1 MKNIVIYVILLFD
14 NPKKRGFNMNEIKFT
29 ESSLEVALIER
40 LTKLGYDYAIDTDQW
55 YLSRS
60 LDSFINEELLIDR
73 LAVINKGIKVSV
85 LEQAITRL
93 KNLDNPS
100 LFERNHIVHNWLVDG
115 IQVEDYES
123 DVNPLV
129 RFIDFANPKNNVF
142 QVANQLKFKENR
154 NLRIPDVIIFVN
166 GIPLVIFELKSIEY
180 SENTFIE
187 RAYEQLGRNGEADG
201 YRYDIPTLFNYN
213 AFLVISDGANNKV
226 GTMTSDI
233 TRYNE
238 WKSVDGEIGYKK
250 DYAYKL
256 DVLLEGL
263 FEPARLLDVIKNN
276 LFFMNKDKE
285 RPIKILAQYHQYFG
299 VKKAYNSIKNH
310 LKPSGDGKAGI
321 VWHTQ
326 GSGKSFSMVMLAH
339 KLITDIEMNNPTI
352 VVLTDRNDLDDQLF
366 TTFSNAAEFLRT
378 RPIQVSSRL
387 DLLDKVGA
395 VKEGGVLFST
405 IQKFDKDNIVPNKRT
420 NIIVISDEAHRSHYG
435 VDEKIVLKKND
446 DGTITS
452 WSKYGTEKYIRD
464 ALPGATFIGFTG
476 TPVETDDKS
485 TSAIFGETI
494 DRYDMTQSVEDGST
508 VKIFYESRLAKVWL
522 DEDKLKEID
531 KYYDDL
537 ADQGVTDDII
547 EESKTKLTSMEVI
560 VGDKDRLRLLATDI
574 LEHYTDRKNFLNGKA
589 MIVCMSRKIA
599 AKLYYQIIELAP
611 ELKESIAL
619 VVTESNK
626 DTEEER
632 KLFKDKAFRENAA
645 KEFKRKD
652 GKVKIAIVVDMW
664 LTGFDVTD
672 LDVMYI
678 DKPMKGHN
686 LMQAIAR
693 VNRVHVGK
701 ESGLIVDYIGIKR
714 SLEQALNTYTARDKE
729 LNLRDIQET
738 AKSILD
744 EKLSI
749 LDEMFYHVDK
759 KGFFGGSNSVRLKAI
774 QNGADFVFAT
784 EETKK
789 AYLVVTKQLKDGYAV
804 AIGILDA
811 DYKKRVLY
819 YLSVRHFVQK
829 VERGNMP
836 TGITPE
842 TINRHVEELIAEAI
856 KGDEV
861 KILTKVEDSDKNRDI
876 WDLLSEEKIEK
887 LRQSQPP
894 HVFIK
899 IMERLL
905 KEAVREYRSYNLVKA
920 KEYSERLRL
929 LLEAYN
935 TREDDLQ
942 TDMTIVGLVAFSQ
955 EMVESEEY
963 AKKNNLSGR
972 ERAFYDALV
981 ANKSAV
987 ELMSDDILRVMAM
1000 ELKAIVEEY
1009 ATVDWSK
1016 KKDTR
1021 AKMRMQIKRLL
1032 KKYNYPPDYTE
1043 EAISRVVDQAE
1054 FMM

>member
-1 MKNIVIYVILLFD
+1 MS
-14 NPKKRGFNMNEIKFT
+14 EIKFT
-29 ESSLEVALIER
+29 ESSLEVAIIEQ
-40 LTKLGYDYAIDTDQW
+40 LTELGYDYAIDTDQW
-55 YLSRS
+55 SLSRS
-60 LDSFINEELLIDR
+60 LDSFINEELLLDR
-73 LAVINKGIKVSV
+73 LTAINPGVKTDI
-85 LEQAITRL
+85 LEQAIAML
-93 KNLDNPS
+93 KNIDNPS
-100 LFERNHIVHNWLVDG
+100 LFERNHIVHKWLTDG
-115 IQVEDYES
+115 IQVEDYHS
-123 DVNPLV
+123 DVNPLI
-129 RFIDFANPKNNVF
+129 RFIDFDNIKNNVF
-142 QVANQLKFKENR
+142 QVANQLKFKESR
-154 NLRIPDVIIFVN
+154 NLRIPDVILFVN

-180 SENTFIE
+180 NEDTFIE

-201 YRYDIPTLFNYN
+201 YRFDIPTLFNYN

-226 GTMTSDI
+226 GTLTSDI

-238 WKSVDGEIGYKK
+238 WKSIDGEAGYKK
-250 DYAYKL
+250 NYAYKL

-263 FEPARLLDVIKNN
+263 LKPERLLDVIKNN
-276 LFFMNKDKE
+276 LFFMNSDKE
-285 RPIKILAQYHQYFG
+285 KPVKILSQYHQYFG
-299 VKKAYNSIKNH
+299 VKKAYDSIKH
-310 LKPSGDGKAGI
+310 SLKPQGDGKAGI

-326 GSGKSFSMVMLAH
+326 GSGKSFTMVMLAH
-339 KLITDIEMNNPTI
+339 KLITDLEMKNPTI
-352 VVLTDRNDLDDQLF
+352 VVLTDRNDLDNQLF
-366 TTFSNAAEFLRT
+366 GTFSNAAEFLRT
-378 RPIQVSSRL
+378 RPVQVESRE
-387 DLLDKVGA
+387 DLLEKIGSI
-395 VKEGGVLFST
+395 KEGGIIFTTL
-405 IQKFDKDNIVPNKRT
+405 QKFDKNNIIPNKRT
-420 NIIVISDEAHRSHYG
+420 NIVVISDEAHRSHYG
-435 VDEKIVLKKND
+435 IDEQIVYKKNP
-446 DGTITS
+446 DGTFTS
-452 WSKYGTEKYIRD
+452 ISKYGYAKYIRD
-464 ALPGATFIGFTG
+464 ALPEATYIGFTG
-476 TPVETDDKS
+476 TPVESGDHS
-485 TSAIFGETI
+485 TSAIFGKTV
-494 DRYDMTQSVEDGST
+494 DTYDMTQSVEDGST

-522 DEDKLKEID
+522 DDGKLKEID

-537 ADQGVTDDII
+537 ANQNVSDDVI
-547 EESKTKLTSMEVI
+547 EESKSKWSSMEVI
-560 VGDKDRLRLLATDI
+560 IGDDDRLHLLASDI
-574 LEHYTDRKNFLNGKA
+574 LKHYNERKGVLNGKA

-599 AKLYYQIIELAP
+599 AKLYYQIIGIAP
-611 ELKESIAL
+611 ELKEQVAL

-626 DTEEER
+626 DSEEER
-632 KLFKDKAFRENAA
+632 KLFKDKAYRENAA

-652 GKVKIAIVVDMW
+652 GSIKIAIVVDMW

-693 VNRVHVGK
+693 VNRVNVGK

-714 SLEQALNTYTARDKE
+714 SLEEALNTYTARDKE
-729 LNLRDIQET
+729 LNLRDIQDT
-738 AKSILD
+738 AKSILE

-749 LDEMFYHVDK
+749 LDEMFFHVDK
-759 KGFFGGSNSVRLKAI
+759 KGFFGGTNSVRLKAI
-774 QNGADFVFAT
+774 QNGADFVLST
-784 EETKK
+784 DDIKK
-789 AYLVVTKQLKDGYAV
+789 AYLQLTKQLKDAYVV
-804 AIGILDA
+804 AIGILDE
-811 DYKKRVLY
+811 DYKKKVLY
-819 YLSVRHFVQK
+819 YLAVRHFVQK
-829 VERGNMP
+829 VERGNLP
-836 TGITPE
+836 TNITPE
-842 TINRHVEELIAEAI
+842 SINKHVEELIAEAI

-861 KILTKVEDSDKNRDI
+861 EILTKVEDTEQNRDI
-876 WDLLSEEKIEK
+876 WDLLSEEKVEK

-905 KEAVREYRSYNLVKA
+905 KEAVREYRGYNLVKA
-920 KEYSERLRL
+920 KEYSERLRK

-935 TREDDLQ
+935 TREDDLK
-942 TDMTIVGLVAFSQ
+942 TDMTIVGLIAFSQ
-955 EMVESEEY
+955 EMVEDEAY
-963 AKKNNLSGR
+963 AKKNNLTGR

>member
-1 MKNIVIYVILLFD
+1 MS
-14 NPKKRGFNMNEIKFT
+14 EIKFT
-29 ESSLEVALIER
+29 ESSLEVAIIEQ
-40 LTKLGYDYAIDTDQW
+40 LTELGYDYAIDTDQW
-55 YLSRS
+55 SLSRS
-60 LDSFINEELLIDR
+60 LDSFINEELLLDR
-73 LAVINKGIKVSV
+73 LTAINPGVKTDI
-85 LEQAITRL
+85 LEQAIAML
-93 KNLDNPS
+93 KNIDNPS
-100 LFERNHIVHNWLVDG
+100 LFERNHIVHKWLTDG
-115 IQVEDYES
+115 IQVEDYHS
-123 DVNPLV
+123 DVNPLI
-129 RFIDFANPKNNVF
+129 RFIDFDNIKNNVF
-142 QVANQLKFKENR
+142 QVANQLKFKESR
-154 NLRIPDVIIFVN
+154 NLRIPDVILFVN

-180 SENTFIE
+180 NEDTFIE

-201 YRYDIPTLFNYN
+201 YRFDIPTLFNYN

-226 GTMTSDI
+226 GTLTSDI

-238 WKSVDGEIGYKK
+238 WKSIDGEAGYKK
-250 DYAYKL
+250 NYAYKL

-263 FEPARLLDVIKNN
+263 LKPERLLDVIKNN
-276 LFFMNKDKE
+276 LFFMNSDKE
-285 RPIKILAQYHQYFG
+285 KPVKILSQYHQYFG
-299 VKKAYNSIKNH
+299 VKKAYDSIKH
-310 LKPSGDGKAGI
+310 SLKPQGDGKAGI

-326 GSGKSFSMVMLAH
+326 GSGKSFTMVMLAH
-339 KLITDIEMNNPTI
+339 KLITDLEMKNPTI
-352 VVLTDRNDLDDQLF
+352 VVLTDRNDLDNQLF
-366 TTFSNAAEFLRT
+366 GTFSNAAEFLRT
-378 RPIQVSSRL
+378 RPVQVESRE
-387 DLLDKVGA
+387 DLLEKIGSI
-395 VKEGGVLFST
+395 KEGGIIFTTL
-405 IQKFDKDNIVPNKRT
+405 QKFDKNNIVPNKRT
-420 NIIVISDEAHRSHYG
+420 NIVVISDEAHRSQYG
-435 VDEKIVLKKND
+435 IDEQIVYKKNP
-446 DGTITS
+446 DGTFTS
-452 WSKYGTEKYIRD
+452 ISKYGYAKYIRD
-464 ALPGATFIGFTG
+464 ALPEATYIGFTG
-476 TPVETDDKS
+476 TPVESGDHS
-485 TSAIFGETI
+485 TSAIFGKTV
-494 DRYDMTQSVEDGST
+494 DTYDMTQSVEDGST

-522 DEDKLKEID
+522 DDGKLKEID

-537 ADQGVTDDII
+537 ANQNVSDDVI
-547 EESKTKLTSMEVI
+547 EESKSKWSSMEVI
-560 VGDKDRLRLLATDI
+560 IGDDDRLHLLASDI
-574 LEHYTDRKNFLNGKA
+574 LKHYNERKDVLNGKA

-599 AKLYYQIIELAP
+599 AKLYYQIIGLAP
-611 ELKESIAL
+611 ELKEQIAL

-626 DTEEER
+626 DSEEER
-632 KLFKDKAFRENAA
+632 KLFKDKAYRENAA

-652 GKVKIAIVVDMW
+652 GSIKIAIVVDMW

-693 VNRVHVGK
+693 VNRVNVGK

-714 SLEQALNTYTARDKE
+714 SLEEALNTYTARDKE
-729 LNLRDIQET
+729 LNLRDIQDT
-738 AKSILD
+738 AKSILE

-749 LDEMFYHVDK
+749 LDEMFFHVDK
-759 KGFFGGSNSVRLKAI
+759 KGFFGGTNSVRLKSI
-774 QNGADFVFAT
+774 QNGADFVLST
-784 EETKK
+784 EDIKK
-789 AYLVVTKQLKDGYAV
+789 AYLQLTKQLKDAYVV
-804 AIGILDA
+804 AIGILDE
-811 DYKKRVLY
+811 DYKKKVLY
-819 YLSVRHFVQK
+819 YLAVRHFVQK
-829 VERGNMP
+829 VERGNLP
-836 TGITPE
+836 TNITPE
-842 TINRHVEELIAEAI
+842 SINKHVEELIAEAI

-861 KILTKVEDSDKNRDI
+861 EILTKVEDTEQNRDI
-876 WDLLSEEKIEK
+876 WDLLSEEKVEK

-905 KEAVREYRSYNLVKA
+905 KEAVREYRGYNLVKA
-920 KEYSERLRL
+920 KEYSERLRK

-935 TREDDLQ
+935 TREDDLK
-942 TDMTIVGLVAFSQ
+942 TDMTIVGLIAFSQ
-955 EMVESEEY
+955 EMVEDEAY
-963 AKKNNLSGR
+963 GKKNNLTGR

>member
-1 MKNIVIYVILLFD
+1 MSD
-14 NPKKRGFNMNEIKFT
+14 IKFT
-29 ESSLEVALIER
+29 ESSLEIAVIEQ
-40 LTKLGYDYAIDTDQW
+40 LQELGYDYAIDTDQW
-55 YLSRS
+55 CLSRA
-60 LDSFINEELLIDR
+60 LDSFINEELLLDR
-73 LAVINKGIKVSV
+73 LMAINPGVKVSV
-85 LEQAITRL
+85 LEQAISRIKT
-93 KNLDNPS
+93 LDNPS
-100 LFERNHIVHNWLVDG
+100 LFERNHIVHRWLTDG
-115 IQVEDYES
+115 MQVEDYES

-129 RFIDFANPKNNVF
+129 RFLDFARPDNNVF

-166 GIPLVIFELKSIEY
+166 GIPLVVFELKSIEY
-180 SENTFIE
+180 NEDTFIE
-187 RAYEQLGRNGEADG
+187 RAYEQLGRNGESDG

-226 GTMTSDI
+226 GTLTSDI

-250 DYAYKL
+250 NYAYKL

-263 FEPARLLDVIKNN
+263 LKPARLLDVIKNN

-285 RPIKILAQYHQYFG
+285 KPIKILSQYHQYFG
-299 VKKAYNSIKNH
+299 VKKAYESIKKS
-310 LKPSGDGKAGI
+310 LKPEGTGKAGI

-339 KLITDIEMNNPTI
+339 KLITDIEMRNPT
-352 VVLTDRNDLDDQLF
+352 VVILTDRNDLDNQLY
-366 TTFSNAAEFLRT
+366 TTFSNASEFLRT
-378 RPIQVSSRL
+378 RPVQVESRE
-387 DLLDKVGA
+387 DLLEKIGA
-395 VKEGGVLFST
+395 VKEGGIIFTTL
-405 IQKFDKDNIVPNKRT
+405 QKFDKANIVPNNRS
-420 NIIVISDEAHRSHYG
+420 NIVVISDEAHRSHYG
-435 VDEKIVLKKND
+435 IDEKIVLKENP
-446 DGTITS
+446 DGTYS
-452 WSKYGTEKYIRD
+452 SYSKYGYAKYIRD
-464 ALPGATFIGFTG
+464 ALPEATYIGFTG
-476 TPVETDDKS
+476 TPVESGDHS
-485 TSAIFGETI
+485 TSAIFGETV
-494 DRYDMTQSVEDGST
+494 DTYDMTQSVEDGST

-522 DEDKLKEID
+522 DDGKLKEID
-531 KYYDDL
+531 AYYDEL
-537 ADQGVTDDII
+537 AQQGVSDDII
-547 EESKTKLTSMEVI
+547 EESKSKLSSMEVI
-560 VGDKDRLRLLATDI
+560 IGDKDRLRLLATDI
-574 LEHYTDRKNFLNGKA
+574 LAHYDERKDILSGKA
-589 MIVCMSRKIA
+589 MIVCMSRDIA
-599 AKLYYQIIELAP
+599 FKLYKELVAQAP
-611 ELKESIAL
+611 EKESEIA
-619 VVTESNK
+619 VIVTESNK
-626 DTEEER
+626 DTDEKRE
-632 KLFKDKAFRENAA
+632 LFKDKAYRENMA
-645 KEFKRKD
+645 KEFKKKD
-652 GKVKIAIVVDMW
+652 GSIKIVIVVDMW

-714 SLEQALNTYTARDKE
+714 SLEEALNIYTARDKE

-749 LDEMFYHVDK
+749 LDELFYKVDK

-774 QNGADFVFAT
+774 QNGADFVFTT
-784 EETKK
+784 EDIKK
-789 AYLVVTKQLKDGYAV
+789 AYLQITKQLKDAYAV

-811 DYKKRVLY
+811 DYKKKVLY
-819 YLSVRHFVQK
+819 YLAVRHFVQK

-836 TGITPE
+836 HNITPE
-842 TINRHVEELIAEAI
+842 SINKHVADLIAEAI

-861 KILTKVEDSDKNRDI
+861 KILTKVEDTEENRDI
-876 WDLLSEEKIEK
+876 WDLLSEEKVEK

-905 KEAVREYRSYNLVKA
+905 KEAVKEYRGYNLVKA
-920 KEYSERLRL
+920 KEYSERLRK

-935 TREDDLQ
+935 TREDDLK
-942 TDMTIVGLVAFSQ
+942 TDITIVGLIAFSQ

-963 AKKNNLSGR
+963 AKKNNLTGR

-981 ANKSAV
+981 ANKSAM

-1032 KKYNYPPDYTE
+1032 KKYNYPPEYSE

>member
-1 MKNIVIYVILLFD
+1 MS
-14 NPKKRGFNMNEIKFT
+14 EIKFT
-29 ESSLEVALIER
+29 ESSLEVAIIEQ
-40 LTKLGYDYAIDTDQW
+40 LTELGYDYAIDTDQW
-55 YLSRS
+55 SLSRS
-60 LDSFINEELLIDR
+60 LDSFINEELLLDR
-73 LAVINKGIKVSV
+73 LTAINPGVKTDI
-85 LEQAITRL
+85 LEQAIAML
-93 KNLDNPS
+93 KNIDNPS
-100 LFERNHIVHNWLVDG
+100 LFERNHIIHKWLTDG
-115 IQVEDYES
+115 IQVEDYHS
-123 DVNPLV
+123 DVNPLI
-129 RFIDFANPKNNVF
+129 RFIDFHNIKNNVF
-142 QVANQLKFKENR
+142 QVANQLKFKESR
-154 NLRIPDVIIFVN
+154 NLRIPDVILFVN

-180 SENTFIE
+180 NEDTFIE

-201 YRYDIPTLFNYN
+201 YRFDIPTLFNYN

-226 GTMTSDI
+226 GTLTSDI
-233 TRYNE
+233 TRFNE
-238 WKSVDGEIGYKK
+238 WKSIDGEAGYKK
-250 DYAYKL
+250 NYAYKL

-263 FEPARLLDVIKNN
+263 LKPERLLDVIKNN
-276 LFFMNKDKE
+276 LFFMNIDKE
-285 RPIKILAQYHQYFG
+285 KPVKILSQYHQYFG
-299 VKKAYNSIKNH
+299 VKKAYDSIKH
-310 LKPSGDGKAGI
+310 SLKPQGDGKAGI

-339 KLITDIEMNNPTI
+339 KLITDLEMKNPTI
-352 VVLTDRNDLDDQLF
+352 VVLTDRNDLDNQLF
-366 TTFSNAAEFLRT
+366 GTFSNAAEFLRT
-378 RPIQVSSRL
+378 RPVQVESRE
-387 DLLDKVGA
+387 DLLEKIGSI
-395 VKEGGVLFST
+395 KEGGIIFTTL
-405 IQKFDKDNIVPNKRT
+405 QKFDKNNIVPNKRT
-420 NIIVISDEAHRSHYG
+420 NIVVISDEAHRSHYG
-435 VDEKIVLKKND
+435 IDEQIVYKKNP
-446 DGTITS
+446 DGTFTS
-452 WSKYGTEKYIRD
+452 ISKYGYAKYIRD
-464 ALPGATFIGFTG
+464 ALPEATYIGFTG
-476 TPVETDDKS
+476 TPVESGDHS
-485 TSAIFGETI
+485 TSAIFGKTV
-494 DRYDMTQSVEDGST
+494 DTYDMTQSVEDGST

-522 DEDKLKEID
+522 DDGKLKEID

-537 ADQGVTDDII
+537 ANQNVSDDVI
-547 EESKTKLTSMEVI
+547 EESKSKWSSMEVI
-560 VGDKDRLRLLATDI
+560 IGDDDRLHLLASDI
-574 LEHYTDRKNFLNGKA
+574 LKHYNERKDVLNGKA

-599 AKLYYQIIELAP
+599 AKLYYQIIGLAP
-611 ELKESIAL
+611 ELKEQVAL

-626 DTEEER
+626 DSEEER
-632 KLFKDKAFRENAA
+632 KLFKDKAYRENAA

-652 GKVKIAIVVDMW
+652 GSIKIAIVVDMW

-693 VNRVHVGK
+693 VNRVNVGK

-714 SLEQALNTYTARDKE
+714 SLEEALNTYTARDKE
-729 LNLRDIQET
+729 LNLRDIQDT
-738 AKSILD
+738 AKSILE

-749 LDEMFYHVDK
+749 LDEMFFHVDK
-759 KGFFGGSNSVRLKAI
+759 KGFFGGTNSVRLKAI
-774 QNGADFVFAT
+774 QNGADFVLST
-784 EETKK
+784 DDIKK
-789 AYLVVTKQLKDGYAV
+789 AYLQLTKQLKDAYVV
-804 AIGILDA
+804 AIGILDE
-811 DYKKRVLY
+811 DYKKKVLY
-819 YLSVRHFVQK
+819 YLAVRHFVQK
-829 VERGNMP
+829 VERGNLP
-836 TGITPE
+836 TNITPE
-842 TINRHVEELIAEAI
+842 SINKHVEELIAEAI

-861 KILTKVEDSDKNRDI
+861 EILTKVEDTEQNRDI
-876 WDLLSEEKIEK
+876 WDLLSEEKVEK

-905 KEAVREYRSYNLVKA
+905 KEAVREYRGYNLVKA
-920 KEYSERLRL
+920 KEYSERLRK

-935 TREDDLQ
+935 TREDDLK
-942 TDMTIVGLVAFSQ
+942 TDMTIVGLIAFSQ
-955 EMVESEEY
+955 EMVEDEAY
-963 AKKNNLSGR
+963 AKKNNLTGR

>member
-1 MKNIVIYVILLFD
+1 MS
-14 NPKKRGFNMNEIKFT
+14 EIKFT
-29 ESSLEVALIER
+29 ESSLEVAIIEQ
-40 LTKLGYDYAIDTDQW
+40 LTELGYDYAIDTDQW
-55 YLSRS
+55 SLSRS

-73 LAVINKGIKVSV
+73 LTAINPGVKTDI
-85 LEQAITRL
+85 LEQAIAML
-93 KNLDNPS
+93 KNIDNPS
-100 LFERNHIVHNWLVDG
+100 LFERNHIFHKWLTDG
-115 IQVEDYES
+115 IQVEDYHS
-123 DVNPLV
+123 DVNPLI
-129 RFIDFANPKNNVF
+129 RFIDFDNIKNNVF
-142 QVANQLKFKENR
+142 QVANQLKFKESR
-154 NLRIPDVIIFVN
+154 NLRIPDVILFVN

-180 SENTFIE
+180 NEDTFIE
-187 RAYEQLGRNGEADG
+187 RAYEQLGRNGKEDG
-201 YRYDIPTLFNYN
+201 YRFDIPTLFNYN

-226 GTMTSDI
+226 GTLTSDI

-238 WKSVDGEIGYKK
+238 WKSIDGEVGYKK
-250 DYAYKL
+250 NYAYKL

-263 FEPARLLDVIKNN
+263 LKPERLLDVIKNN
-276 LFFMNKDKE
+276 LFFMNSDKE
-285 RPIKILAQYHQYFG
+285 KPVKILSQYHQYFG
-299 VKKAYNSIKNH
+299 VKKAYASIKH
-310 LKPSGDGKAGI
+310 SLKPQGDGKAGI

-326 GSGKSFSMVMLAH
+326 GSGKSFTMVMLAH
-339 KLITDIEMNNPTI
+339 KLITDLEMKNPTI
-352 VVLTDRNDLDDQLF
+352 VVLTDRNDLDNQLF
-366 TTFSNAAEFLRT
+366 GTFSNAAEFLRT
-378 RPIQVSSRL
+378 RPVQVESRE
-387 DLLDKVGA
+387 DLLEKIGSI
-395 VKEGGVLFST
+395 KEGGIIFTTL
-405 IQKFDKDNIVPNKRT
+405 QKFDKNNIVPNKRT
-420 NIIVISDEAHRSHYG
+420 NIVVISDEAHRSHYG
-435 VDEKIVLKKND
+435 IDEQIVYKKNP
-446 DGTITS
+446 DGTFTS
-452 WSKYGTEKYIRD
+452 ISKYGYAKYIRD
-464 ALPGATFIGFTG
+464 ALPEATYIGFTG
-476 TPVETDDKS
+476 TPVESGDHS
-485 TSAIFGETI
+485 TSAIFGKTV
-494 DRYDMTQSVEDGST
+494 DTYDMTQSVEDGST

-522 DEDKLKEID
+522 DDGKLKEID

-537 ADQGVTDDII
+537 ANQNVSDDVI
-547 EESKTKLTSMEVI
+547 EESKSKWSSIEVI
-560 VGDKDRLRLLATDI
+560 IGDDDRLHLLASDI
-574 LEHYTDRKNFLNGKA
+574 LKHYNERKDILNGKA

-611 ELKESIAL
+611 ELKEQVAL

-626 DTEEER
+626 DSEEER
-632 KLFKDKAFRENAA
+632 KLFKDKAYRENAA

-652 GKVKIAIVVDMW
+652 GSIRIAIVVDMW

-693 VNRVHVGK
+693 VNRVSVGK

-729 LNLRDIQET
+729 LNLRDIQDT
-738 AKSILD
+738 AKSILE

-749 LDEMFYHVDK
+749 LDEMFFHVDK
-759 KGFFGGSNSVRLKAI
+759 KGFFGGTNSVRLKAI
-774 QNGADFVFAT
+774 QNGADFVLST
-784 EETKK
+784 DEIKK
-789 AYLVVTKQLKDGYAV
+789 VYLQLTKQLKDAYVV
-804 AIGILDA
+804 AIGILDD
-811 DYKKRVLY
+811 DYKRKVLY
-819 YLSVRHFVQK
+819 YLAVRHFVQK
-829 VERGNMP
+829 LLRGDIPPQISPVE
-836 TGITPE
+836 
-842 TINRHVEELIAEAI
+842 INKHVEELLADAI

-861 KILTKVEDSDKNRDI
+861 EILTKVEDTEQNRDI
-876 WDLLSEEKIEK
+876 WDLLSEEKVEK
-887 LRQSQPP
+887 LKQSQPP

-905 KEAVREYRSYNLVKA
+905 KEAVREYRGYNLVKA
-920 KEYSERLRL
+920 KEYSERLRK

-935 TREDDLQ
+935 TREDDLK
-942 TDMTIVGLVAFSQ
+942 TDMTIVGLIAFSQ
-955 EMVESEEY
+955 EMVEDEAY
-963 AKKNNLSGR
+963 AKKNNLTGR

>member
-1 MKNIVIYVILLFD
+1 MS
-14 NPKKRGFNMNEIKFT
+14 EIKFT
-29 ESSLEVALIER
+29 ESSLEVAIIEQ
-40 LTKLGYDYAIDTDQW
+40 LTELGYDYAIDTDQW
-55 YLSRS
+55 SLSRS
-60 LDSFINEELLIDR
+60 LDSFINEELLLDR
-73 LAVINKGIKVSV
+73 LTVINPGVKTDI
-85 LEQAITRL
+85 LEQAIAML
-93 KNLDNPS
+93 KNIDNPS
-100 LFERNHIVHNWLVDG
+100 LFERNHIVHKWLTDG
-115 IQVEDYES
+115 IQVEDYHS
-123 DVNPLV
+123 DVNPLI
-129 RFIDFANPKNNVF
+129 RFIDFDNIKNNVF
-142 QVANQLKFKENR
+142 QVANQLKFKEGR
-154 NLRIPDVIIFVN
+154 NLRIPDVILFVN

-180 SENTFIE
+180 NEDTFIE

-201 YRYDIPTLFNYN
+201 YRFDIPTLFNYN

-226 GTMTSDI
+226 GTLTSDI

-238 WKSVDGEIGYKK
+238 WKSIDGEAGYKK
-250 DYAYKL
+250 NYAYKL

-263 FEPARLLDVIKNN
+263 LKPERLLDVIKNN
-276 LFFMNKDKE
+276 LFFMNSDKE
-285 RPIKILAQYHQYFG
+285 KPVKILSQYHQYFG
-299 VKKAYNSIKNH
+299 VKKAYDSIKH
-310 LKPSGDGKAGI
+310 SLKPQGDGKAGI

-326 GSGKSFSMVMLAH
+326 GSGKSFTMVMLAH
-339 KLITDIEMNNPTI
+339 KLITDLEMKNPTI
-352 VVLTDRNDLDDQLF
+352 VVLTDRNDLDNQLF
-366 TTFSNAAEFLRT
+366 GTFSNAAEFLRT
-378 RPIQVSSRL
+378 RPVQVESRE
-387 DLLDKVGA
+387 DLLEKIGSI
-395 VKEGGVLFST
+395 KEGGIIFTTL
-405 IQKFDKDNIVPNKRT
+405 QKFDKNNIIPNKRT
-420 NIIVISDEAHRSHYG
+420 NIVVISDEAHRSHYG
-435 VDEKIVLKKND
+435 IDEQIVYKKNP
-446 DGTITS
+446 DGTFTS
-452 WSKYGTEKYIRD
+452 ISKYGYAKYIRD
-464 ALPGATFIGFTG
+464 ALPEATYIGFTG
-476 TPVETDDKS
+476 TPVESGDHS
-485 TSAIFGETI
+485 TSAIFGKTV
-494 DRYDMTQSVEDGST
+494 DTYDMTQSVEDGST

-522 DEDKLKEID
+522 DDGKLKEID

-537 ADQGVTDDII
+537 ANQNVSDDVI
-547 EESKTKLTSMEVI
+547 EESKSKWSSMKVI
-560 VGDKDRLRLLATDI
+560 IGDDDRLHLLASDI
-574 LEHYTDRKNFLNGKA
+574 LKHYNERKDVLNGKA

-599 AKLYYQIIELAP
+599 AKLYYQIIGLAP
-611 ELKESIAL
+611 ELKEQVAL

-626 DTEEER
+626 DSEEER
-632 KLFKDKAFRENAA
+632 KLFKDKAYRENAA

-652 GKVKIAIVVDMW
+652 GSIKIAIVVDMW

-693 VNRVHVGK
+693 VNRVNVGK

-714 SLEQALNTYTARDKE
+714 SLEEALNTYTARDKE
-729 LNLRDIQET
+729 LNLRDIQDT
-738 AKSILD
+738 AKSILE

-749 LDEMFYHVDK
+749 LDEMFFHVDK

-774 QNGADFVFAT
+774 QNGADFVLST
-784 EETKK
+784 DDIKK
-789 AYLVVTKQLKDGYAV
+789 AYLQLTKQLKDAYVV
-804 AIGILDA
+804 AIGILDE
-811 DYKKRVLY
+811 DYKKKVLY
-819 YLSVRHFVQK
+819 YLAVRHFVQK
-829 VERGNMP
+829 VERGNLP
-836 TGITPE
+836 TNITPE
-842 TINRHVEELIAEAI
+842 SINKHVEELIAEAI
-856 KGDEV
+856 KGGEV
-861 KILTKVEDSDKNRDI
+861 EILTKVEDTEQNRDI
-876 WDLLSEEKIEK
+876 WDLLSEEKVEK

-905 KEAVREYRSYNLVKA
+905 KEAVREYRGYNLVKA
-920 KEYSERLRL
+920 KEYSERLRK

-935 TREDDLQ
+935 TREDDLK
-942 TDMTIVGLVAFSQ
+942 TDMTIVGLIAFSQ
-955 EMVESEEY
+955 EMVEDEAY
-963 AKKNNLSGR
+963 AKKNNLTGR

>member
-1 MKNIVIYVILLFD
+1 MS
-14 NPKKRGFNMNEIKFT
+14 EIKFT
-29 ESSLEVALIER
+29 ESSLEVAIIEQ
-40 LTKLGYDYAIDTDQW
+40 LTELGYDYAIDTDQW
-55 YLSRS
+55 SLSRS

-73 LAVINKGIKVSV
+73 LTVINPSV
-85 LEQAITRL
+85 KTDILEQAIAML
-93 KNLDNPS
+93 KNIDNPS
-100 LFERNHIVHNWLVDG
+100 LFERNHIVHKWLTDG
-115 IQVEDYES
+115 IQVEDYHS
-123 DVNPLV
+123 DVNPLI
-129 RFIDFANPKNNVF
+129 RFIDFHNIKNNVF
-142 QVANQLKFKENR
+142 QVANQLKFKESR
-154 NLRIPDVIIFVN
+154 NLRIPDVILFVN

-180 SENTFIE
+180 NEDTFIE

-201 YRYDIPTLFNYN
+201 YRFDIPTLFNYN

-226 GTMTSDI
+226 GTLTSDI
-233 TRYNE
+233 TRFNE
-238 WKSVDGEIGYKK
+238 WKSIDGEAGYKK
-250 DYAYKL
+250 NYAYKL

-263 FEPARLLDVIKNN
+263 LKPERLLDVIKNN
-276 LFFMNKDKE
+276 LFFMNSDKE
-285 RPIKILAQYHQYFG
+285 KPVKILSQYHQYFG
-299 VKKAYNSIKNH
+299 VKKAYDSIKH
-310 LKPSGDGKAGI
+310 SLKPQGDGKAGI

-326 GSGKSFSMVMLAH
+326 GSGKSFTMVMLAH
-339 KLITDIEMNNPTI
+339 KLITDLEMKNPTI
-352 VVLTDRNDLDDQLF
+352 VVLTDRNDLDNQLF
-366 TTFSNAAEFLRT
+366 GTFSNAAEFLRT
-378 RPIQVSSRL
+378 RPVQVESRE
-387 DLLDKVGA
+387 DLLEKIGSI
-395 VKEGGVLFST
+395 KEGGIIFTTL
-405 IQKFDKDNIVPNKRT
+405 QKFDKNNIVPNKRT
-420 NIIVISDEAHRSHYG
+420 NIVVISDEAHRSHYG
-435 VDEKIVLKKND
+435 IDEQIVYKKNP
-446 DGTITS
+446 DGTFTS
-452 WSKYGTEKYIRD
+452 ISKYGYAKYIRD
-464 ALPGATFIGFTG
+464 ALPEATYIGFTG
-476 TPVETDDKS
+476 TPVESGEHS
-485 TSAIFGETI
+485 TSAIFGITV
-494 DRYDMTQSVEDGST
+494 DTYDMTQSVEDGST

-522 DEDKLKEID
+522 DDGKLKEID

-537 ADQGVTDDII
+537 ANQNVSEDVI
-547 EESKTKLTSMEVI
+547 EESKSKWSSMEVI
-560 VGDKDRLRLLATDI
+560 IGDDDRLHLLASDI
-574 LEHYTDRKNFLNGKA
+574 LKHYNERKDVLNGKA

-599 AKLYYQIIELAP
+599 AKLYYQIIGLAP
-611 ELKESIAL
+611 ELKEQVAL

-626 DTEEER
+626 DTDEER
-632 KLFKDKAFRENAA
+632 KLFKDKAYRENAA

-652 GKVKIAIVVDMW
+652 GSIKIAIVVDMW

-693 VNRVHVGK
+693 VNRVNVGK

-729 LNLRDIQET
+729 LNLRDIQDT
-738 AKSILD
+738 AKSILE

-749 LDEMFYHVDK
+749 LDEMFFHVDK
-759 KGFFGGSNSVRLKAI
+759 KGFFGGTNSVRLKAI
-774 QNGADFVFAT
+774 QNGADFVLST
-784 EETKK
+784 DEIKK
-789 AYLVVTKQLKDGYAV
+789 AYLQLTKQLKDAYVV
-804 AIGILDA
+804 AIGILDE
-811 DYKKRVLY
+811 DYKKKVLY
-819 YLSVRHFVQK
+819 YLAVRHFVQK
-829 VERGNMP
+829 VERGNFP
-836 TGITPE
+836 TNITPE
-842 TINRHVEELIAEAI
+842 SINKHVEELIAEAI

-861 KILTKVEDSDKNRDI
+861 EILTKVEDTEQNRDI
-876 WDLLSEEKIEK
+876 WDLLSEEKVEK

-905 KEAVREYRSYNLVKA
+905 KEAVREYRGYNLVKA
-920 KEYSERLRL
+920 KEYSERLRK

-935 TREDDLQ
+935 TREDDLK
-942 TDMTIVGLVAFSQ
+942 TDMTIVGLIAFSQ
-955 EMVESEEY
+955 EMVEDEAY
-963 AKKNNLSGR
+963 AKKNNLTGR

>member
-1 MKNIVIYVILLFD
+1 MHSIFTENDLEKAIIDKLCNLGYIYLNTSDPWTVQRQLSDFINDSLLLEQLQIINPNIQTDILEKAIAMLKNI
-14 NPKKRGFNMNEIKFT
+14 
-29 ESSLEVALIER
+29 
-40 LTKLGYDYAIDTDQW
+40 
-55 YLSRS
+55 
-60 LDSFINEELLIDR
+60 
-73 LAVINKGIKVSV
+73 
-85 LEQAITRL
+85 
-93 KNLDNPS
+93 DNPS
-100 LFERNHIVHNWLVDG
+100 LFERNHIVHKWLTDG
-115 IQVEDYES
+115 IQIDDYHS

-129 RFIDFANPKNNVF
+129 RFVDFVNIKNNIF
-142 QVANQLKFKENR
+142 QVANQLKFKESR

-166 GIPLVIFELKSIEY
+166 GIPLVVFEMKSIEY
-180 SENTFIE
+180 NEDTFIE

-201 YRYDIPTLFNYN
+201 YRFDIPTLFNYN

-226 GTMTSDI
+226 GTLTSDI

-250 DYAYKL
+250 NYAYKL
-256 DVLLEGL
+256 DVLLNGL
-263 FEPARLLDVIKNN
+263 LKPERLLDVIKNN
-276 LFFMNKDKE
+276 LFFMNSDKE
-285 RPIKILAQYHQYFG
+285 KPVKILAQYHQYFG
-299 VKKAYNSIKNH
+299 VKKAYDSIKRS
-310 LKPSGDGKAGI
+310 LKPQGDGKAGI

-339 KLITDIEMNNPTI
+339 KLITDVDMKNPTI
-352 VVLTDRNDLDDQLF
+352 VVLTDRNDLDNQLF
-366 TTFSNAAEFLRT
+366 GTFSNAAEFLRT
-378 RPIQVSSRL
+378 RPVQVESRE
-387 DLLDKVGA
+387 DLLSKIREI
-395 VKEGGVLFST
+395 KEGGIVFTTL
-405 IQKFDKDNIVPNKRT
+405 QKFDKNNIVPNKRT
-420 NIIVISDEAHRSHYG
+420 NIVVISDEAHRSHYG
-435 VDEKIVLKKND
+435 IDEQIVYKKNP
-446 DGTITS
+446 DGTFTS
-452 WSKYGTEKYIRD
+452 ISKYGYAKYIRD
-464 ALPGATFIGFTG
+464 ALPEATYIGFTG
-476 TPVETDDKS
+476 TPVESGDHS
-485 TSAIFGETI
+485 TSAIFGKTV
-494 DRYDMTQSVEDGST
+494 DTYDMTQSVEDGST

-522 DEDKLKEID
+522 DDGKLKEID

-537 ADQGVTDDII
+537 ANQNVSEDVI
-547 EESKTKLTSMEVI
+547 EESKSKWSSMEVI
-560 VGDKDRLRLLATDI
+560 IGDNDRLHLLASDI
-574 LEHYTDRKNFLNGKA
+574 LKHYNERKDVLNGKA

-599 AKLYYQIIELAP
+599 AKLYYQIIGLAP
-611 ELKESIAL
+611 ELKEKIAL

-626 DTEEER
+626 DTDEER
-632 KLFKDKAFRENAA
+632 KLFKDKAYRENAA

-652 GKVKIAIVVDMW
+652 GSIKIAIVVDMW

-693 VNRVHVGK
+693 VNRVNVGK

-729 LNLRDIQET
+729 LNLRDIQDT
-738 AKSILD
+738 AKSILE

-759 KGFFGGSNSVRLKAI
+759 KSFFGGTNSVRLKAI
-774 QNGADFVFAT
+774 QNGADFVLST
-784 EETKK
+784 DDIKK
-789 AYLVVTKQLKDGYAV
+789 AYLQLTKQLKDAYVV
-804 AIGILDA
+804 AIGILDE
-811 DYKKRVLY
+811 DYKKKVLY
-819 YLSVRHFVQK
+819 YLAVRHFVQK
-829 VERGNMP
+829 VERGNLP
-836 TGITPE
+836 TNITPE
-842 TINRHVEELIAEAI
+842 SINKHVEELIAEAI

-861 KILTKVEDSDKNRDI
+861 EILTKVEDTEQNRDI
-876 WDLLSEEKIEK
+876 WDLLSEEKVEK

-905 KEAVREYRSYNLVKA
+905 KEAVKEYRGYNLVKA
-920 KEYSERLRL
+920 KEYSERLRK

-935 TREDDLQ
+935 TREDDLK
-942 TDMTIVGLVAFSQ
+942 TDMTIVGLIAFSQ
-955 EMVESEEY
+955 EMVEDEAY
-963 AKKNNLSGR
+963 AKKNNLTGR

>member
-1 MKNIVIYVILLFD
+1 MS
-14 NPKKRGFNMNEIKFT
+14 EIKFT
-29 ESSLEVALIER
+29 ESSLEIAVIEQ
-40 LTKLGYDYAIDTDQW
+40 LVELGYDYAIDTDQW
-55 YLSRS
+55 CLSRP
-60 LDSFINEELLIDR
+60 LDAFINEELLLDR
-73 LAVINKGIKVSV
+73 LMAINPGVKISV
-85 LEQAITRL
+85 LEQAISRL
-93 KNLDNPS
+93 KTLDNPS
-100 LFERNHIVHNWLVDG
+100 LFERNHIVHKWLTDG
-115 IQVEDYES
+115 MQVEDYES

-129 RFIDFANPKNNVF
+129 RFIDFAHTEKNVF

-154 NLRIPDVIIFVN
+154 NLRIPDVILFVN
-166 GIPLVIFELKSIEY
+166 GIPLIVFELKSIEY
-180 SENTFIE
+180 GEDTFIE
-187 RAYEQLGRNGEADG
+187 RAYEQLGRNGESDG

-226 GTMTSDI
+226 GTLTSDI

-250 DYAYKL
+250 NYAYKL

-263 FEPARLLDVIKNN
+263 MKPERLLDVIKNN

-285 RPIKILAQYHQYFG
+285 KPIKILSQYHQYFG
-299 VKKAYNSIKNH
+299 VKKAYESIKRS
-310 LKPSGDGKAGI
+310 LKPTGTGKAGI

-339 KLITDIEMNNPTI
+339 KLITDIEMRNPT
-352 VVLTDRNDLDDQLF
+352 VVILTDRNDLDNQLY
-366 TTFSNAAEFLRT
+366 TTFSNASEFLRT
-378 RPIQVSSRL
+378 RPVQVESRE
-387 DLLDKVGA
+387 DLLEKIGA
-395 VKEGGVLFST
+395 VKEGGIIFTTL
-405 IQKFDKDNIVPNKRT
+405 QKFDKAKIVPNTRS
-420 NIIVISDEAHRSHYG
+420 NIVVISDEAHRSHYG
-435 VDEKIVLKKND
+435 IDEKIIVKENP
-446 DGTITS
+446 DGS
-452 WSKYGTEKYIRD
+452 YSSYSKYGYAKYIRD
-464 ALPGATFIGFTG
+464 ALPEATYIGFTG
-476 TPVETDDKS
+476 TPVESGDHS
-485 TSAIFGETI
+485 TSAIFGDTV
-494 DRYDMTQSVEDGST
+494 DTYDMTQSVEDGST

-522 DEDKLKEID
+522 DDAKLKEID
-531 KYYDDL
+531 AYYDEL
-537 ADQGVTDDII
+537 AQQGVSDDII
-547 EESKTKLTSMEVI
+547 EESKSKLSSMEVI
-560 VGDKDRLRLLATDI
+560 IGDRDRLRLLATDI
-574 LEHYTDRKNFLNGKA
+574 LAHYDERKDILSGKA
-589 MIVCMSRKIA
+589 MIVCMSRDIA
-599 AKLYYQIIELAP
+599 FKLYKELIAQAP
-611 ELKESIAL
+611 DKEPEIA
-619 VVTESNK
+619 VIVTESNK
-626 DTEEER
+626 DTDEKR
-632 KLFKDKAFRENAA
+632 ALFRDKAYRENMA
-645 KEFKRKD
+645 KEFKKKD
-652 GKVKIAIVVDMW
+652 GSIKIVIVVDMW

-714 SLEQALNTYTARDKE
+714 SLEEALNTYTARDKE

-749 LDEMFYHVDK
+749 LDELFYKVDK

-774 QNGADFVFAT
+774 QNGADFVFST
-784 EETKK
+784 DEIKK
-789 AYLVVTKQLKDGYAV
+789 AYLQVTKQLKDAYAV

-811 DYKKRVLY
+811 DYKKKVLY

-829 VERGNMP
+829 IERGNLP
-836 TGITPE
+836 PHINPE
-842 TINRHVEELIAEAI
+842 TINKHVADLIAEAI

-861 KILTKVEDSDKNRDI
+861 KILTKVEDTEENRDI
-876 WDLLSEEKIEK
+876 WDLLSEEKVEK

-905 KEAVREYRSYNLVKA
+905 KEAVKEYRGYNLVKA
-920 KEYSERLRL
+920 KEYSERLRK

-942 TDMTIVGLVAFSQ
+942 TDMTIVGLIAFSQ
-955 EMVESEEY
+955 EMVESEDY
-963 AKKNNLSGR
+963 AKKNNLTGR

-981 ANKSAV
+981 ANKSAK
-987 ELMSDDILRVMAM
+987 ELMEDDILRVMAL

-1032 KKYNYPPDYTE
+1032 KKYNYPPEYSE

>member
-1 MKNIVIYVILLFD
+1 MS
-14 NPKKRGFNMNEIKFT
+14 EIKFT
-29 ESSLEVALIER
+29 ESSLEVAIIEQ
-40 LTKLGYDYAIDTDQW
+40 LTELGYDYAIDTDQW
-55 YLSRS
+55 SLSRS

-73 LAVINKGIKVSV
+73 LTVINPSV
-85 LEQAITRL
+85 KTDILEQAIAML
-93 KNLDNPS
+93 KNIDNPS
-100 LFERNHIVHNWLVDG
+100 LFERNHIIHKWLTDG
-115 IQVEDYES
+115 IQVEDYHS
-123 DVNPLV
+123 DVNPLI
-129 RFIDFANPKNNVF
+129 RFIDFHNIKNNVF
-142 QVANQLKFKENR
+142 QVANQLKFKESR
-154 NLRIPDVIIFVN
+154 NLRIPDVILFVN

-180 SENTFIE
+180 NEDTFIE

-201 YRYDIPTLFNYN
+201 YRFDIPTLFNYN

-226 GTMTSDI
+226 GTLTSDI
-233 TRYNE
+233 TRFNE
-238 WKSVDGEIGYKK
+238 WKSIDGEAGYKK
-250 DYAYKL
+250 NYAYKL

-263 FEPARLLDVIKNN
+263 LKPERLLDVIKNN
-276 LFFMNKDKE
+276 LFFMNSDKE
-285 RPIKILAQYHQYFG
+285 KPVKILSQYHQYFG
-299 VKKAYNSIKNH
+299 VKKAYDSIKH
-310 LKPSGDGKAGI
+310 SLKPQGDGKAGI

-326 GSGKSFSMVMLAH
+326 GSGKSFTMVMLAH
-339 KLITDIEMNNPTI
+339 KLITDLEMKNPTI
-352 VVLTDRNDLDDQLF
+352 VVLTDRNDLDNQLF
-366 TTFSNAAEFLRT
+366 GTFSNAAEFLRT
-378 RPIQVSSRL
+378 RPVQVESRE
-387 DLLDKVGA
+387 DLLEKIGSI
-395 VKEGGVLFST
+395 KEGGIIFTTL
-405 IQKFDKDNIVPNKRT
+405 QKFDKNNIVPNKRT
-420 NIIVISDEAHRSHYG
+420 NIVVISDEAHRSHYG
-435 VDEKIVLKKND
+435 IDEQIVYKKNP
-446 DGTITS
+446 DGTFTS
-452 WSKYGTEKYIRD
+452 ISKYGYAKYIRD
-464 ALPGATFIGFTG
+464 ALPEATYIGFTG
-476 TPVETDDKS
+476 TPVESGEHS
-485 TSAIFGETI
+485 TSAIFGITV
-494 DRYDMTQSVEDGST
+494 DTYDMTQSVEDGST

-522 DEDKLKEID
+522 DDGKLKEID

-537 ADQGVTDDII
+537 ANQNVSEDVI
-547 EESKTKLTSMEVI
+547 EESKSKWSSMEVI
-560 VGDKDRLRLLATDI
+560 IGDDDRLHLLASDI
-574 LEHYTDRKNFLNGKA
+574 LKHYNERKDVLNGKA

-599 AKLYYQIIELAP
+599 AKLYYQIIGLAP
-611 ELKESIAL
+611 ELKEQVAL

-626 DTEEER
+626 DSEEER
-632 KLFKDKAFRENAA
+632 KLFKDKAYRENAA

-652 GKVKIAIVVDMW
+652 GSIKIAIVVDMW

-693 VNRVHVGK
+693 VNRVNVGK

-714 SLEQALNTYTARDKE
+714 SLEEALNTYTARDKE
-729 LNLRDIQET
+729 LNLRDIQDT
-738 AKSILD
+738 AKSILE

-749 LDEMFYHVDK
+749 LDEMFFHVDK
-759 KGFFGGSNSVRLKAI
+759 KGFFGGSNSVRLRAI
-774 QNGADFVFAT
+774 QNGADFVLST
-784 EETKK
+784 DDIKK
-789 AYLVVTKQLKDGYAV
+789 AYLQLTKQLKDAYVV
-804 AIGILDA
+804 AIGILDD
-811 DYKKRVLY
+811 DYKKKVLY
-819 YLSVRHFVQK
+819 YLAVRHFVQK
-829 VERGNMP
+829 VERGNLP
-836 TGITPE
+836 TNITPE
-842 TINRHVEELIAEAI
+842 SINKHVEELIAEAI

-861 KILTKVEDSDKNRDI
+861 EILTKVEDTEQNRDI
-876 WDLLSEEKIEK
+876 WDLLSEEKVEK

-905 KEAVREYRSYNLVKA
+905 KEAVREYRGYNLVKA
-920 KEYSERLRL
+920 KEYSERLRK

-935 TREDDLQ
+935 TREDDLK
-942 TDMTIVGLVAFSQ
+942 TDMTIVALIAFSQ
-955 EMVESEEY
+955 EMVEDEAY
-963 AKKNNLSGR
+963 AKKNNLTGR

>member
-1 MKNIVIYVILLFD
+1 MS
-14 NPKKRGFNMNEIKFT
+14 EIKFT
-29 ESSLEVALIER
+29 ESSLEVAIIEQ
-40 LTKLGYDYAIDTDQW
+40 LTELGYDYAINTDQW
-55 YLSRS
+55 SLSRS
-60 LDSFINEELLIDR
+60 LDSFIDEELLLDR
-73 LAVINKGIKVSV
+73 LTAINPGVKTDI
-85 LEQAITRL
+85 LEQAIAML
-93 KNLDNPS
+93 KNIDNPS
-100 LFERNHIVHNWLVDG
+100 LFERNHIVHKWLTDG
-115 IQVEDYES
+115 IQVEDYHS

-129 RFIDFANPKNNVF
+129 RFIDFDNIKNNVF
-142 QVANQLKFKENR
+142 QVVNQLKFKESR
-154 NLRIPDVIIFVN
+154 NLRIPDVILFVN

-180 SENTFIE
+180 NEDTFIE

-201 YRYDIPTLFNYN
+201 YRFDIPTLFNYN

-226 GTMTSDI
+226 GTLTSDI

-238 WKSVDGEIGYKK
+238 WKSIDGEAGYKK
-250 DYAYKL
+250 NYAYKL

-263 FEPARLLDVIKNN
+263 LKPERLLDVIKNN
-276 LFFMNKDKE
+276 LFFMNSDKE
-285 RPIKILAQYHQYFG
+285 KPVKILSQYHQYFG
-299 VKKAYNSIKNH
+299 VKKAYDSIKLS
-310 LKPSGDGKAGI
+310 LKPQGDGKAGI

-326 GSGKSFSMVMLAH
+326 GSGKSFTMVMLAH
-339 KLITDIEMNNPTI
+339 KLITDLEMKNPTI
-352 VVLTDRNDLDDQLF
+352 VVLTDRNDLDNQLF
-366 TTFSNAAEFLRT
+366 GTFSNAAEFLRT
-378 RPIQVSSRL
+378 RPVQVESRE
-387 DLLDKVGA
+387 DLLEKIGSI
-395 VKEGGVLFST
+395 KEGGIIFTTL
-405 IQKFDKDNIVPNKRT
+405 QKFDKNNIVPNKRT
-420 NIIVISDEAHRSHYG
+420 NIVVISDEAHRSHYG
-435 VDEKIVLKKND
+435 IDEQIVYKKNP
-446 DGTITS
+446 DGTFTS
-452 WSKYGTEKYIRD
+452 ISKYGYAKYIRD
-464 ALPGATFIGFTG
+464 ALPEATYIGFTG
-476 TPVETDDKS
+476 TPVESGDHS
-485 TSAIFGETI
+485 TSAIFGKTV
-494 DRYDMTQSVEDGST
+494 DTYDMTQSVEDGST

-522 DEDKLKEID
+522 DDGKLKEID

-537 ADQGVTDDII
+537 ANQNVSDDVI
-547 EESKTKLTSMEVI
+547 EESKSKWSSMEVI
-560 VGDKDRLRLLATDI
+560 IGDDDRLHLLASDI
-574 LEHYTDRKNFLNGKA
+574 LKHYNERKDVLNGKA

-599 AKLYYQIIELAP
+599 AKLYYQIIGLAP
-611 ELKESIAL
+611 ELKEQVAL

-626 DTEEER
+626 DSEEER
-632 KLFKDKAFRENAA
+632 KLFKDKAYRENAA

-652 GKVKIAIVVDMW
+652 GSIKIAIVVDMW

-693 VNRVHVGK
+693 VNRVNVGK

-714 SLEQALNTYTARDKE
+714 SLEEALNTYTARDKE
-729 LNLRDIQET
+729 LNLRDIQDT
-738 AKSILD
+738 AKSILE

-749 LDEMFYHVDK
+749 LDEMFFHVDK
-759 KGFFGGSNSVRLKAI
+759 KDFFGGTNSVRLKAI
-774 QNGADFVFAT
+774 QNGADFILST
-784 EETKK
+784 DDIKK
-789 AYLVVTKQLKDGYAV
+789 AYLQLTKQLKDAYV
-804 AIGILDA
+804 VSIGILDE
-811 DYKKRVLY
+811 DYKKKVLY
-819 YLSVRHFVQK
+819 YLAVRHFVQK
-829 VERGNMP
+829 VERGNLP
-836 TGITPE
+836 TNITPE
-842 TINRHVEELIAEAI
+842 SINKHVEELIAEAI

-861 KILTKVEDSDKNRDI
+861 EILTKVEDTEQNRDI
-876 WDLLSEEKIEK
+876 WDLLSEEKVEK

-905 KEAVREYRSYNLVKA
+905 KEAVREYRGYNLVKA
-920 KEYSERLRL
+920 KEYSERLRK

-935 TREDDLQ
+935 TREDDLK
-942 TDMTIVGLVAFSQ
+942 TDMTIVGLIAFSQ
-955 EMVESEEY
+955 EMVEDEAY
-963 AKKNNLSGR
+963 AKKNNLTGR

>member
-1 MKNIVIYVILLFD
+1 MS
-14 NPKKRGFNMNEIKFT
+14 EIKFT
-29 ESSLEVALIER
+29 ESSLEVAIIEQ
-40 LTKLGYDYAIDTDQW
+40 LTELGYDYAIDTDQW
-55 YLSRS
+55 SLSRS
-60 LDSFINEELLIDR
+60 LDSFINEELLLDR
-73 LAVINKGIKVSV
+73 LTAINPGVKTDI
-85 LEQAITRL
+85 LEQAIAML
-93 KNLDNPS
+93 KNIDNPS
-100 LFERNHIVHNWLVDG
+100 LFERNHIVHKWLTDG
-115 IQVEDYES
+115 IQVEDYHS
-123 DVNPLV
+123 DVNPLI
-129 RFIDFANPKNNVF
+129 RFIDFDNIKNNVF
-142 QVANQLKFKENR
+142 QVANQLKFKESR
-154 NLRIPDVIIFVN
+154 NLRIPDVILFVN

-180 SENTFIE
+180 NEDTFIE

-201 YRYDIPTLFNYN
+201 YRFDIPTLFNYN

-226 GTMTSDI
+226 GTLTSDI

-238 WKSVDGEIGYKK
+238 WKSIDGEAGYKK
-250 DYAYKL
+250 NYAYKL

-263 FEPARLLDVIKNN
+263 LKPERLLDVIKNN
-276 LFFMNKDKE
+276 LFFMNSDKE
-285 RPIKILAQYHQYFG
+285 KPVKILSQYHQYFG
-299 VKKAYNSIKNH
+299 VKKAYDSIKH
-310 LKPSGDGKAGI
+310 SLKPQGDGKAGI

-326 GSGKSFSMVMLAH
+326 GSGKSFTMVMLAH
-339 KLITDIEMNNPTI
+339 KLITDLEMKNPTI
-352 VVLTDRNDLDDQLF
+352 VVLTDRNDLDNQLF
-366 TTFSNAAEFLRT
+366 GTFSNAAEFLRT
-378 RPIQVSSRL
+378 RPVQVDSRE
-387 DLLDKVGA
+387 DLLEKIGSI
-395 VKEGGVLFST
+395 KEGGIIFTTL
-405 IQKFDKDNIVPNKRT
+405 QKFDKNNIVPNKRT
-420 NIIVISDEAHRSHYG
+420 NIVVISDEAHRSHYG
-435 VDEKIVLKKND
+435 IDEQIVYKKNP
-446 DGTITS
+446 DGTFTS
-452 WSKYGTEKYIRD
+452 ISKYGYAKYIRD
-464 ALPGATFIGFTG
+464 ALPEATYIGFTG
-476 TPVETDDKS
+476 TPVESGDHS
-485 TSAIFGETI
+485 TSAIFGKTV
-494 DRYDMTQSVEDGST
+494 DTYDMTQSVEDGST

-522 DEDKLKEID
+522 DDGKLKEID

-537 ADQGVTDDII
+537 ANQNVSDDVI
-547 EESKTKLTSMEVI
+547 EESKSKWSSMEVI
-560 VGDKDRLRLLATDI
+560 IGDDDRLHLLASDI
-574 LEHYTDRKNFLNGKA
+574 LKHYNERKDVLNGKA

-599 AKLYYQIIELAP
+599 AKLYYQIIGLAP
-611 ELKESIAL
+611 ELKEQIAL

-626 DTEEER
+626 DSEEER
-632 KLFKDKAFRENAA
+632 KLFKDKAYRENAA

-652 GKVKIAIVVDMW
+652 GNIKIAIVVDMW

-693 VNRVHVGK
+693 VNRVNVGK

-714 SLEQALNTYTARDKE
+714 SLEEALNTYTARDKE
-729 LNLRDIQET
+729 LNLRDIQDT
-738 AKSILD
+738 AKSILE

-749 LDEMFYHVDK
+749 LDEMFFHVDK
-759 KGFFGGSNSVRLKAI
+759 KGFFGGTNSVRLKAI
-774 QNGADFVFAT
+774 QNGADFVLST
-784 EETKK
+784 DDIKK
-789 AYLVVTKQLKDGYAV
+789 AYLQLTKQLKDAYVV
-804 AIGILDA
+804 AIGILDE
-811 DYKKRVLY
+811 DYKKKVLY
-819 YLSVRHFVQK
+819 YLAVRHFVQK
-829 VERGNMP
+829 VERGNLP
-836 TGITPE
+836 TNITPE
-842 TINRHVEELIAEAI
+842 SINKHVEELIAEAI

-861 KILTKVEDSDKNRDI
+861 EILTKVEDTEQNRDI
-876 WDLLSEEKIEK
+876 WDLLSEEKVEK

-905 KEAVREYRSYNLVKA
+905 KEAVREYRGYNLVKA
-920 KEYSERLRL
+920 KEYSERLRK

-935 TREDDLQ
+935 TREDDLK
-942 TDMTIVGLVAFSQ
+942 TDMTIVGLIAFSQ
-955 EMVESEEY
+955 EMVEDEAY
-963 AKKNNLSGR
+963 AKKNNLTGR

>member
-1 MKNIVIYVILLFD
+1 MS
-14 NPKKRGFNMNEIKFT
+14 EIKFT
-29 ESSLEVALIER
+29 ESSLEIAVIEQ
-40 LTKLGYDYAIDTDQW
+40 LVELGYDYAIDTDQW
-55 YLSRS
+55 CLSRP
-60 LDSFINEELLIDR
+60 LDAFINEELLLDR
-73 LAVINKGIKVSV
+73 LMAINPGVKISV
-85 LEQAITRL
+85 LEQAISRL
-93 KNLDNPS
+93 KTLDNPS
-100 LFERNHIVHNWLVDG
+100 LFERNHIVHKWLTDG
-115 IQVEDYES
+115 MQVEDYES

-129 RFIDFANPKNNVF
+129 RFIDFAHTEKNVF

-154 NLRIPDVIIFVN
+154 NLRIPDVILFVN
-166 GIPLVIFELKSIEY
+166 GIPLIVFELKSIEY
-180 SENTFIE
+180 GEDTFIE
-187 RAYEQLGRNGEADG
+187 RAYEQLGRNGESDG

-226 GTMTSDI
+226 GTLTSDI

-250 DYAYKL
+250 NYAYKL

-263 FEPARLLDVIKNN
+263 MKPERLLDVIKNN

-285 RPIKILAQYHQYFG
+285 KPIKILSQYHQYFG
-299 VKKAYNSIKNH
+299 VKKAYESIKRS
-310 LKPSGDGKAGI
+310 LKPTGTGKAGI

-339 KLITDIEMNNPTI
+339 KLITDIEMRNPT
-352 VVLTDRNDLDDQLF
+352 VVILTDRNDLDNQLY
-366 TTFSNAAEFLRT
+366 TTFSNASEFLRT
-378 RPIQVSSRL
+378 RPVQVESRE
-387 DLLDKVGA
+387 DLLEKIGA
-395 VKEGGVLFST
+395 VKEGGIIFTTL
-405 IQKFDKDNIVPNKRT
+405 QKFDKANIVPNNRS
-420 NIIVISDEAHRSHYG
+420 NIVVISDEAHRSHYG
-435 VDEKIVLKKND
+435 IDEKIIVKENP
-446 DGTITS
+446 DGS
-452 WSKYGTEKYIRD
+452 YSSYSKYGYAKYIRD
-464 ALPGATFIGFTG
+464 ALPEATYIGFTG
-476 TPVETDDKS
+476 TPVESGDHS
-485 TSAIFGETI
+485 TSAIFGDTV
-494 DRYDMTQSVEDGST
+494 DTYDMTQSVEDGST

-522 DEDKLKEID
+522 DDAKLKEID
-531 KYYDDL
+531 AYYDEL
-537 ADQGVTDDII
+537 AQQGVSDDII
-547 EESKTKLTSMEVI
+547 EESKSKLSSMEVI
-560 VGDKDRLRLLATDI
+560 IGDRDRLRLLATDI
-574 LEHYTDRKNFLNGKA
+574 LAHYDERKDILSGKA
-589 MIVCMSRKIA
+589 MIVCMSRDIA
-599 AKLYYQIIELAP
+599 FKLYKELIAQAP
-611 ELKESIAL
+611 DKEPEIA
-619 VVTESNK
+619 VIVTESNK
-626 DTEEER
+626 DTDEKR
-632 KLFKDKAFRENAA
+632 ALFRDKAYRENMA
-645 KEFKRKD
+645 KEFKKKD
-652 GKVKIAIVVDMW
+652 GSIKIVIVVDMW

-714 SLEQALNTYTARDKE
+714 SLEEALNTYTARDKE

-749 LDEMFYHVDK
+749 LDELFYKVDK

-774 QNGADFVFAT
+774 QNGADFVFST
-784 EETKK
+784 DEIKK
-789 AYLVVTKQLKDGYAV
+789 AYLQVTKQLKDAYAV

-811 DYKKRVLY
+811 DYKKKVLY

-829 VERGNMP
+829 IERGNLP
-836 TGITPE
+836 PHINPE
-842 TINRHVEELIAEAI
+842 TINKHVADLIAEAI

-861 KILTKVEDSDKNRDI
+861 KILTKVEDTEENRDI
-876 WDLLSEEKIEK
+876 WDLLSEEKVEK

-905 KEAVREYRSYNLVKA
+905 KEAVKEYRGYNLVKA
-920 KEYSERLRL
+920 KEYSERLRK

-942 TDMTIVGLVAFSQ
+942 TDMTIVGLIAFSQ
-955 EMVESEEY
+955 EMVESEDY
-963 AKKNNLSGR
+963 AKKNNLTGR

-981 ANKSAV
+981 ANKSAK
-987 ELMSDDILRVMAM
+987 ELMEDDILRVMAL

-1032 KKYNYPPDYTE
+1032 KKYNYPPEYSE

>member
-1 MKNIVIYVILLFD
+1 MS
-14 NPKKRGFNMNEIKFT
+14 EIKFT
-29 ESSLEVALIER
+29 ESMLEKAIIER
-40 LTKLGYDYAIDTDQW
+40 LVELGYDYAIDCEEW
-55 YLSRS
+55 CLSRP
-60 LDSFINEELLIDR
+60 LDSFINEELLLDR
-73 LAVINKGIKVSV
+73 LSVINPGVKLPV
-85 LEQAITRL
+85 LEQAISSL
-93 KNLDNPS
+93 KNIDNPS
-100 LFERNHIVHNWLVDG
+100 LFERNHIIHKWLTDG
-115 IQVEDYES
+115 IQIEDYES

-129 RFIDFANPKNNVF
+129 KFIDFKTIENNSF

-166 GIPLVIFELKSIEY
+166 GIPLVVFELKSIEY
-180 SENTFIE
+180 NEDTFIE
-187 RAYEQLGRNGEADG
+187 RAYEQLGQNGESDG
-201 YRYDIPTLFNYN
+201 YRFDIPTLFNYN

-226 GTMTSDI
+226 GTLTSDI

-250 DYAYKL
+250 NYAYKL

-263 FEPARLLDVIKNN
+263 MKHERLLDVIKNN

-285 RPIKILAQYHQYFG
+285 KPIKILSQYHQYFG
-299 VKKAYNSIKNH
+299 VKKAYNSIKGAM
-310 LKPSGDGKAGI
+310 KPNGDGKAGI

-339 KLITDIEMNNPTI
+339 KLITDIEMNNPTV
-352 VVLTDRNDLDDQLF
+352 VVLTDRNDLDNQLY

-378 RPIQVSSRL
+378 RPVQVESRE
-387 DLLDKVGA
+387 DLLKKIGE
-395 VKEGGVLFST
+395 VKEGGIVFTTL
-405 IQKFDKDNIVPNKRT
+405 QKFDKTNIVPNNRN
-420 NIIVISDEAHRSHYG
+420 NIVVISDEAHRSHYG
-435 VDEKIVLKKND
+435 IDEKIIIKENA
-446 DGTITS
+446 DGTYSTY
-452 WSKYGTEKYIRD
+452 SKYGYAKYIRD
-464 ALPGATFIGFTG
+464 ALPEATYIGFTG
-476 TPVETDDKS
+476 TPVESGDHS
-485 TSAIFGETI
+485 TSAIFGETV
-494 DRYDMTQSVEDGST
+494 DTYDMTQSVEDGST

-522 DEDKLKEID
+522 DDAKLKEID
-531 KYYDDL
+531 AYYEEL
-537 ADQGVTDDII
+537 ACQGVSENII
-547 EESKTKLTSMEVI
+547 EESKSKLTSMEVI
-560 VGDKDRLRLLATDI
+560 IGDNDRLRLLATDI
-574 LEHYTDRKNFLNGKA
+574 LEHYEERKDILSGKA
-589 MIVCMSRKIA
+589 MIVCMSRDIA
-599 AKLYYQIIELAP
+599 FKLYNQLVDIAP
-611 ELKESIAL
+611 EKKDEIA
-619 VVTESNK
+619 VIVTESNK
-626 DTEEER
+626 DSEEKRE
-632 KLFKDKAFRENAA
+632 LFKDKAYRENMA
-645 KEFKRKD
+645 KEFKKKN
-652 GKVKIAIVVDMW
+652 GSIKIVIVVDMW

-693 VNRVHVGK
+693 VNRVHAGK

-714 SLEQALNTYTARDKE
+714 SLEDALNVYTARDKE
-729 LNLRDIQET
+729 FNLRDIQET

-749 LDEMFYHVDK
+749 LDEMFYHVEK

-774 QNGADFVFAT
+774 QNGADFVFST
-784 EETKK
+784 DEIKK
-789 AYLVVTKQLKDGYAV
+789 AYLQVTKQLKDAYAV
-804 AIGILDA
+804 AIGVLDA
-811 DYKKRVLY
+811 DYKKKVLY
-819 YLSVRHFVQK
+819 YLAVRHFVQK
-829 VERGNMP
+829 IERGNLP
-836 TGITPE
+836 NKITPE
-842 TINRHVEELIAEAI
+842 TINKHVADLIAEAI

-861 KILTKVEDSDKNRDI
+861 EILTKVEDTEENRDI
-876 WDLLSEEKIEK
+876 WDLLSEEKVEK
-887 LRQSQPP
+887 LRKSQPP

-905 KEAVREYRSYNLVKA
+905 KEAVREYRGYNLVKA
-920 KEYSERLRL
+920 KEYSERLRK

-935 TREDDLQ
+935 TREDDLK
-942 TDMTIVGLVAFSQ
+942 TDMTIVGLIAFSQ

-981 ANKSAV
+981 ANKSAA
-987 ELMSDDILRVMAM
+987 EIMSDDILRVMAM

-1032 KKYNYPPDYTE
+1032 KKYNYPPEYSE

>member
-1 MKNIVIYVILLFD
+1 MS
-14 NPKKRGFNMNEIKFT
+14 EIKFT
-29 ESSLEVALIER
+29 ESSLEVAIIEQ
-40 LTKLGYDYAIDTDQW
+40 LTELGYDYAIDTDQW
-55 YLSRS
+55 SLSRS
-60 LDSFINEELLIDR
+60 LDSFINEELLLDR
-73 LAVINKGIKVSV
+73 LTAINPGVKTDI
-85 LEQAITRL
+85 LEQTIAML
-93 KNLDNPS
+93 KNIDNPS
-100 LFERNHIVHNWLVDG
+100 LFERNHIVHKWLTDG
-115 IQVEDYES
+115 IQVEDYHS
-123 DVNPLV
+123 DVNPLI
-129 RFIDFANPKNNVF
+129 RFIDFDNIKNNVF
-142 QVANQLKFKENR
+142 QVANQLKFKESR
-154 NLRIPDVIIFVN
+154 NLRIPDVILFVN

-180 SENTFIE
+180 NEDTFIE

-201 YRYDIPTLFNYN
+201 YRFDIPTLFNYN

-226 GTMTSDI
+226 GTLTSDI

-238 WKSVDGEIGYKK
+238 WKSIDGEAGYKK
-250 DYAYKL
+250 NYAYKL

-263 FEPARLLDVIKNN
+263 LKPERLLDVIKNN
-276 LFFMNKDKE
+276 LFFMNSDKE
-285 RPIKILAQYHQYFG
+285 KPVKILSQYHQYFG
-299 VKKAYNSIKNH
+299 VKKAYDSIKH
-310 LKPSGDGKAGI
+310 SLKPQGDGKAGI

-326 GSGKSFSMVMLAH
+326 GSGKSFTMVMLAH
-339 KLITDIEMNNPTI
+339 KLITDLEMKNPTI
-352 VVLTDRNDLDDQLF
+352 VVLTDRNDLDNQLF
-366 TTFSNAAEFLRT
+366 GTFSNAAEFLRT
-378 RPIQVSSRL
+378 RPVQVESRE
-387 DLLDKVGA
+387 DLLEKIGSI
-395 VKEGGVLFST
+395 KEGGIIFTTL
-405 IQKFDKDNIVPNKRT
+405 QKFDKNNIVPNKRT
-420 NIIVISDEAHRSHYG
+420 NIVVISDEAHRSHYG
-435 VDEKIVLKKND
+435 IDEQIVYKKNP
-446 DGTITS
+446 DGTFTS
-452 WSKYGTEKYIRD
+452 ISKYGYAKYIRD
-464 ALPGATFIGFTG
+464 ALPEATYIGFTG
-476 TPVETDDKS
+476 TPVESGDHS
-485 TSAIFGETI
+485 TSAIFGKTV
-494 DRYDMTQSVEDGST
+494 DTYDMTQSVEDGST

-522 DEDKLKEID
+522 DDGKLKEID

-537 ADQGVTDDII
+537 ANQNVSDDVI
-547 EESKTKLTSMEVI
+547 EESKSKWSSMEVI
-560 VGDKDRLRLLATDI
+560 IGDDDRLHLLASDI
-574 LEHYTDRKNFLNGKA
+574 LKHYNERKDVLNGKA

-599 AKLYYQIIELAP
+599 AKLYYQIIGLAP
-611 ELKESIAL
+611 ELKEQVAL

-626 DTEEER
+626 DSEEER
-632 KLFKDKAFRENAA
+632 KLFKDKAYRENAA

-652 GKVKIAIVVDMW
+652 GSIKIAIVVDMW

-693 VNRVHVGK
+693 VNRVNVGK

-714 SLEQALNTYTARDKE
+714 SLEEALNTYTARDKE
-729 LNLRDIQET
+729 LNLRDIQDT
-738 AKSILD
+738 AKSILE

-749 LDEMFYHVDK
+749 LDEMFFHVDK
-759 KGFFGGSNSVRLKAI
+759 KGFFGGTNSVRLKAI
-774 QNGADFVFAT
+774 QNGADFVLST
-784 EETKK
+784 DDIKK
-789 AYLVVTKQLKDGYAV
+789 AYLQLTKQLKDAYVV
-804 AIGILDA
+804 AIGILDE
-811 DYKKRVLY
+811 DYKKKVLY
-819 YLSVRHFVQK
+819 YLAVRHFVQK
-829 VERGNMP
+829 VERGNLP
-836 TGITPE
+836 TNITPE
-842 TINRHVEELIAEAI
+842 SINKHVEELIAEAI

-861 KILTKVEDSDKNRDI
+861 EILTKVEDTEQNRDI
-876 WDLLSEEKIEK
+876 WDLLSEEKVEK

-905 KEAVREYRSYNLVKA
+905 KEAVREYRGYNLVKA
-920 KEYSERLRL
+920 KEYSERLRK

-935 TREDDLQ
+935 TREDDLK
-942 TDMTIVGLVAFSQ
+942 TDMTIVGLIAFSQ
-955 EMVESEEY
+955 EMVEDEAY
-963 AKKNNLSGR
+963 AKKNNLTGR

>member
-1 MKNIVIYVILLFD
+1 MSD
-14 NPKKRGFNMNEIKFT
+14 IKFT
-29 ESSLEVALIER
+29 ESSLEIAVIEQ
-40 LTKLGYDYAIDTDQW
+40 LQELGYDYAIDTDQW
-55 YLSRS
+55 CLSRA
-60 LDSFINEELLIDR
+60 LDSFINEELLLDR
-73 LAVINKGIKVSV
+73 LMAINPGVKISV
-85 LEQAITRL
+85 LEQAISRL

-100 LFERNHIVHNWLVDG
+100 LFERNHIVHRWLTDG
-115 IQVEDYES
+115 MQVEDYES

-129 RFIDFANPKNNVF
+129 RFLDFTHPDNNVF

-154 NLRIPDVIIFVN
+154 NIRIPDVIIFVN
-166 GIPLVIFELKSIEY
+166 GIPLVVFELKSIEY
-180 SENTFIE
+180 NEDTFIE
-187 RAYEQLGRNGEADG
+187 RAYEQLGRNGESDG

-226 GTMTSDI
+226 GTLTSDI

-250 DYAYKL
+250 NYAYKL

-263 FEPARLLDVIKNN
+263 LKPARLLDVIKNN

-285 RPIKILAQYHQYFG
+285 KPIKILSQYHQYFG
-299 VKKAYNSIKNH
+299 VKKAYESIKKN
-310 LKPSGDGKAGI
+310 LKPAGSGKAGI

-339 KLITDIEMNNPTI
+339 KLITDIEMRNPT
-352 VVLTDRNDLDDQLF
+352 VVILTDRNDLDNQLY

-378 RPIQVSSRL
+378 RPVQVESRE
-387 DLLDKVGA
+387 DLLAKIGA
-395 VKEGGVLFST
+395 VKEGGIIFTTL
-405 IQKFDKDNIVPNKRT
+405 QKFDKANIVPNNRS
-420 NIIVISDEAHRSHYG
+420 NIVVISDEAHRSHYG
-435 VDEKIVLKKND
+435 IDEKIVLKENP
-446 DGTITS
+446 DGTYS
-452 WSKYGTEKYIRD
+452 SYSKYGYAKYIRD
-464 ALPGATFIGFTG
+464 ALPEATYIGFTG
-476 TPVETDDKS
+476 TPVESGDHS
-485 TSAIFGETI
+485 TSAIFGETV
-494 DRYDMTQSVEDGST
+494 DTYDMTQSVEDGST

-522 DEDKLKEID
+522 DDGKLKEID
-531 KYYDDL
+531 AYYDDL
-537 ADQGVTDDII
+537 AQQGVSDDII
-547 EESKTKLTSMEVI
+547 EESKSKLSSMEVI
-560 VGDKDRLRLLATDI
+560 IGDKDRLRLLATDI
-574 LEHYTDRKNFLNGKA
+574 LAHYDERKDILSGKA
-589 MIVCMSRKIA
+589 MIVCMSRDIA
-599 AKLYYQIIELAP
+599 YKLYKELVAQAP
-611 ELKESIAL
+611 EKESEIA
-619 VVTESNK
+619 VIVTESNK
-626 DTEEER
+626 DTDEKRE
-632 KLFKDKAFRENAA
+632 LFKDKAYRENMA
-645 KEFKRKD
+645 KEFKKKD
-652 GKVKIAIVVDMW
+652 GSIKIVIVVDMW

-714 SLEQALNTYTARDKE
+714 SLEEALNIYTARDKE

-749 LDEMFYHVDK
+749 LDELFYKVDK

-774 QNGADFVFAT
+774 QNGADFVFTT
-784 EETKK
+784 EDIKK
-789 AYLVVTKQLKDGYAV
+789 AYLQITKQLKDAYAV

-811 DYKKRVLY
+811 DYKKKVLY
-819 YLSVRHFVQK
+819 YLAVRHFVQK

-836 TGITPE
+836 HNITPE
-842 TINRHVEELIAEAI
+842 SINKHVADLIAEAI

-861 KILTKVEDSDKNRDI
+861 KILTKVEDTEENRDI
-876 WDLLSEEKIEK
+876 WDLLSEEKVEK

-905 KEAVREYRSYNLVKA
+905 KEAVKEYRGYNLVKA
-920 KEYSERLRL
+920 KEYSERLRK

-935 TREDDLQ
+935 TREDDLK
-942 TDMTIVGLVAFSQ
+942 TDITIVGLIAFSQ

-963 AKKNNLSGR
+963 AKKNNLTGR

-981 ANKSAV
+981 ANKSAM
-987 ELMSDDILRVMAM
+987 ELMSDDILRVMAI

-1032 KKYNYPPDYTE
+1032 KKYNYPPEYSE

>member
-1 MKNIVIYVILLFD
+1 MHSIFTENDLEKAIIDKLCNLGYIYLNTSDPWTVQRQLSDFINDSLLLEQLQIINPNIQTDILEKAIAMLKNI
-14 NPKKRGFNMNEIKFT
+14 
-29 ESSLEVALIER
+29 
-40 LTKLGYDYAIDTDQW
+40 
-55 YLSRS
+55 
-60 LDSFINEELLIDR
+60 
-73 LAVINKGIKVSV
+73 
-85 LEQAITRL
+85 
-93 KNLDNPS
+93 DNPS
-100 LFERNHIVHNWLVDG
+100 LFERNHIVHKWLTDG
-115 IQVEDYES
+115 IQIDDYHS

-129 RFIDFANPKNNVF
+129 RFVDFVNIKNNIF
-142 QVANQLKFKENR
+142 QVANQLKFKESR

-166 GIPLVIFELKSIEY
+166 GIPLVVFEMKSIEY
-180 SENTFIE
+180 NEDTFIE

-201 YRYDIPTLFNYN
+201 YRFDIPTLFNYN

-226 GTMTSDI
+226 GTLTSDI

-250 DYAYKL
+250 NYAYKL
-256 DVLLEGL
+256 DVLLNGL
-263 FEPARLLDVIKNN
+263 LKPERLLDVIKNN
-276 LFFMNKDKE
+276 LFFMNSDKE
-285 RPIKILAQYHQYFG
+285 KPVKILAQYHQYFG
-299 VKKAYNSIKNH
+299 VKKAYDSIKRS
-310 LKPSGDGKAGI
+310 LKPQGDGKAGI

-339 KLITDIEMNNPTI
+339 KLITDVDMKNPTI
-352 VVLTDRNDLDDQLF
+352 VVLTDRNDLDNQLF
-366 TTFSNAAEFLRT
+366 GTFSNAAEFLRT
-378 RPIQVSSRL
+378 RPVQVESRE
-387 DLLDKVGA
+387 DLLSKIGEI
-395 VKEGGVLFST
+395 KEGGIVFTTL
-405 IQKFDKDNIVPNKRT
+405 QKFDKNNIVPNKRT
-420 NIIVISDEAHRSHYG
+420 NIVVISDEAHRSHYG
-435 VDEKIVLKKND
+435 IDEQIVYKKNP
-446 DGTITS
+446 DGTFTS
-452 WSKYGTEKYIRD
+452 ISKYGYAKYIRD
-464 ALPGATFIGFTG
+464 ALPEATYIGFTG
-476 TPVETDDKS
+476 TPVESGDHS
-485 TSAIFGETI
+485 TSAIFGKTV
-494 DRYDMTQSVEDGST
+494 DTYDMTQSVEDGST

-522 DEDKLKEID
+522 DDGKLKEID

-537 ADQGVTDDII
+537 ANQNVSEDVI
-547 EESKTKLTSMEVI
+547 EESKSKWSSMEVI
-560 VGDKDRLRLLATDI
+560 IGDNDRLHLLASDI
-574 LEHYTDRKNFLNGKA
+574 LKHYNERKDVLNGKA

-599 AKLYYQIIELAP
+599 AKLYYQIIGLAP
-611 ELKESIAL
+611 ELKEKIAL

-626 DTEEER
+626 DTDEER
-632 KLFKDKAFRENAA
+632 KLFKDKAYRENAA

-652 GKVKIAIVVDMW
+652 GSIKIAIVVDMW

-693 VNRVHVGK
+693 VNRVNVGK

-729 LNLRDIQET
+729 LNLRDIQDT
-738 AKSILD
+738 AKSILE

-749 LDEMFYHVDK
+749 LDEMFFHVDK
-759 KGFFGGSNSVRLKAI
+759 KGFFGGTNSVRLKAI
-774 QNGADFVFAT
+774 QNGADFVLST
-784 EETKK
+784 DDIKK
-789 AYLVVTKQLKDGYAV
+789 AYLQLTKQLKDAYVV
-804 AIGILDA
+804 AIGILDE
-811 DYKKRVLY
+811 DYKKKVLY
-819 YLSVRHFVQK
+819 YLAVRHFVQK
-829 VERGNMP
+829 VERGNLP
-836 TGITPE
+836 TNITPE
-842 TINRHVEELIAEAI
+842 SINKHVEELIAEAI

-861 KILTKVEDSDKNRDI
+861 EILTKVEDTEQNRDI
-876 WDLLSEEKIEK
+876 WDLLSEEKVEK

-905 KEAVREYRSYNLVKA
+905 KEAVREYRGYNLVKA
-920 KEYSERLRL
+920 KEYSERLRK

-935 TREDDLQ
+935 TREDDLK
-942 TDMTIVGLVAFSQ
+942 TDITIVGLIAFSQ
-955 EMVESEEY
+955 EMVEDEAY
-963 AKKNNLSGR
+963 AKKNNLTGR

-987 ELMSDDILRVMAM
+987 ELMSDDILRVMAN
-1000 ELKAIVEEY
+1000 ELKTIVEEY

>member
-1 MKNIVIYVILLFD
+1 M
-14 NPKKRGFNMNEIKFT
+14 
-29 ESSLEVALIER
+29 
-40 LTKLGYDYAIDTDQW
+40 
-55 YLSRS
+55 
-60 LDSFINEELLIDR
+60 
-73 LAVINKGIKVSV
+73 
-85 LEQAITRL
+85 
-93 KNLDNPS
+93 
-100 LFERNHIVHNWLVDG
+100 
-115 IQVEDYES
+115 
-123 DVNPLV
+123 
-129 RFIDFANPKNNVF
+129 
-142 QVANQLKFKENR
+142 KFKENR
-154 NLRIPDVIIFVN
+154 NIRIPDVIIFVN
-166 GIPLVIFELKSIEY
+166 GIPLVVFELKSIEY
-180 SENTFIE
+180 NEDTFIE
-187 RAYEQLGRNGEADG
+187 RAYEQLGRNGESDG

-226 GTMTSDI
+226 GTLTSDI

-238 WKSVDGEIGYKK
+238 WKSVEGEIGYKK
-250 DYAYKL
+250 NYAYKL

-263 FEPARLLDVIKNN
+263 LKPARLLDVIKNN

-285 RPIKILAQYHQYFG
+285 KPIKILSQYHQYFG
-299 VKKAYNSIKNH
+299 VKKAYESIKKN
-310 LKPSGDGKAGI
+310 LKPAGSGKAGI

-339 KLITDIEMNNPTI
+339 KLITDIEMRNPT
-352 VVLTDRNDLDDQLF
+352 VVILTDRNDLDNQLY

-378 RPIQVSSRL
+378 RPVQVESRE
-387 DLLDKVGA
+387 DLLAKIGA
-395 VKEGGVLFST
+395 VKEGGIIFTTL
-405 IQKFDKDNIVPNKRT
+405 QKFDKANIVPNNRS
-420 NIIVISDEAHRSHYG
+420 NIVVISDEAHRSHYG
-435 VDEKIVLKKND
+435 IDEKIVLKENP
-446 DGTITS
+446 DGTYS
-452 WSKYGTEKYIRD
+452 SYSKYGYAKYIRD
-464 ALPGATFIGFTG
+464 ALPEATYIGFTG
-476 TPVETDDKS
+476 TPVESGDHS
-485 TSAIFGETI
+485 TSAIFGETV
-494 DRYDMTQSVEDGST
+494 DTYDMTQSVEDGST

-522 DEDKLKEID
+522 DDGKLKEID
-531 KYYDDL
+531 AYYDDL
-537 ADQGVTDDII
+537 AQQGVSDDII
-547 EESKTKLTSMEVI
+547 EESKSKLSSMEVI
-560 VGDKDRLRLLATDI
+560 IGDKDRLRLLATDI
-574 LEHYTDRKNFLNGKA
+574 LAHYDERKDILSGKA
-589 MIVCMSRKIA
+589 MIVCMSRDIA
-599 AKLYYQIIELAP
+599 YKLYKELVAQAP
-611 ELKESIAL
+611 EKESEIA
-619 VVTESNK
+619 VIVTESNK
-626 DTEEER
+626 DTDEKRE
-632 KLFKDKAFRENAA
+632 LFKDKAYRENMA
-645 KEFKRKD
+645 KEFKKKD
-652 GKVKIAIVVDMW
+652 GSIKIVIVVDMW

-714 SLEQALNTYTARDKE
+714 SLEEALNIYTARDKE

-749 LDEMFYHVDK
+749 LDELFYKVDK

-774 QNGADFVFAT
+774 QNGADFVFTT
-784 EETKK
+784 EDIKK
-789 AYLVVTKQLKDGYAV
+789 AYLQITKQLKDAYAV

-811 DYKKRVLY
+811 DYKKKVLY
-819 YLSVRHFVQK
+819 YLAVRHFVQK

-836 TGITPE
+836 HNITPE
-842 TINRHVEELIAEAI
+842 SINKHVADLIAEAI

-861 KILTKVEDSDKNRDI
+861 KILTKVEDTEENRDI
-876 WDLLSEEKIEK
+876 WDLLSEEKVEK

-905 KEAVREYRSYNLVKA
+905 KEAVKEYRGYNLVKA
-920 KEYSERLRL
+920 KEYSERLRK

-935 TREDDLQ
+935 TREDDLK
-942 TDMTIVGLVAFSQ
+942 TDITIVGLIAFSQ

-963 AKKNNLSGR
+963 AKKNNLTGR

-981 ANKSAV
+981 ANKSAM
-987 ELMSDDILRVMAM
+987 ELMSDDILRVMAI

-1032 KKYNYPPDYTE
+1032 KKYNYPPEYSE

>member
-1 MKNIVIYVILLFD
+1 MS
-14 NPKKRGFNMNEIKFT
+14 EIKFT
-29 ESSLEVALIER
+29 ESSLEVAIIEQ
-40 LTKLGYDYAIDTDQW
+40 LTELGYDYAIDTDQW
-55 YLSRS
+55 SLSRS
-60 LDSFINEELLIDR
+60 LYSFINEELLLDR
-73 LAVINKGIKVSV
+73 LTAINPGVKTDI
-85 LEQAITRL
+85 LEQTIAML
-93 KNLDNPS
+93 KNIDNPS
-100 LFERNHIVHNWLVDG
+100 LFERNHIVHKWLTDG
-115 IQVEDYES
+115 IQVEDYHS
-123 DVNPLV
+123 DVNPLI
-129 RFIDFANPKNNVF
+129 RFIDFDNIKNNVF
-142 QVANQLKFKENR
+142 QVANQLKFKESR
-154 NLRIPDVIIFVN
+154 NLRIPDVILFVN

-180 SENTFIE
+180 NEDTFIE

-201 YRYDIPTLFNYN
+201 YRFDIPTLFNYN

-226 GTMTSDI
+226 GTLTSDI

-238 WKSVDGEIGYKK
+238 WKSIDGEAGYKK
-250 DYAYKL
+250 NYAYKL

-263 FEPARLLDVIKNN
+263 LKPERLLDVIKNN
-276 LFFMNKDKE
+276 LFFMNSDKE
-285 RPIKILAQYHQYFG
+285 KPVKILSQYHQYFG
-299 VKKAYNSIKNH
+299 VKKAYDSIKH
-310 LKPSGDGKAGI
+310 SLKPQGDGKAGI

-326 GSGKSFSMVMLAH
+326 GSGKSFTMVMLAH
-339 KLITDIEMNNPTI
+339 KLITDLEMKNPTI
-352 VVLTDRNDLDDQLF
+352 VVLTDRNDLDNQLF
-366 TTFSNAAEFLRT
+366 GTFSNAAEFLRT
-378 RPIQVSSRL
+378 RPVQVESRE
-387 DLLDKVGA
+387 DLLEKIGSI
-395 VKEGGVLFST
+395 KEGGIIFTTL
-405 IQKFDKDNIVPNKRT
+405 QKFDKNNIVPNKRT
-420 NIIVISDEAHRSHYG
+420 NIVVISDEAHRSHYG
-435 VDEKIVLKKND
+435 IDEQIVYKKNP
-446 DGTITS
+446 DGTFTS
-452 WSKYGTEKYIRD
+452 ISKYGYAKYIRD
-464 ALPGATFIGFTG
+464 ALPEATYIGFTG
-476 TPVETDDKS
+476 TPVESGDHS
-485 TSAIFGETI
+485 TSAIFGKTV
-494 DRYDMTQSVEDGST
+494 DTYDMTQSVEDGST

-522 DEDKLKEID
+522 DDGKLKEID

-537 ADQGVTDDII
+537 ANQNVSDDVI
-547 EESKTKLTSMEVI
+547 EESKSKWSSMEVI
-560 VGDKDRLRLLATDI
+560 IGDDDRLHLLASDI
-574 LEHYTDRKNFLNGKA
+574 LKHYNERKDVLNGKA

-599 AKLYYQIIELAP
+599 AKLYYQIIGLAP
-611 ELKESIAL
+611 ELKEQVAL

-626 DTEEER
+626 DSEEER
-632 KLFKDKAFRENAA
+632 KLFKDKAYRENAA

-652 GKVKIAIVVDMW
+652 GSIKIAIVVDMW

-693 VNRVHVGK
+693 VNRVNVGK

-714 SLEQALNTYTARDKE
+714 SLEEALNTYTARDKE
-729 LNLRDIQET
+729 LNLRDIQDT
-738 AKSILD
+738 AKSILE

-749 LDEMFYHVDK
+749 LDEMFFHVDK
-759 KGFFGGSNSVRLKAI
+759 KGFFGGTNSVRLKAI
-774 QNGADFVFAT
+774 QNGADFVLST
-784 EETKK
+784 EDIKK
-789 AYLVVTKQLKDGYAV
+789 AYLQLTKQLKDAYVV
-804 AIGILDA
+804 AIGILDE
-811 DYKKRVLY
+811 DYKKKVLY
-819 YLSVRHFVQK
+819 YLAVRHFVQK
-829 VERGNMP
+829 VERGNLP
-836 TGITPE
+836 TNITPE
-842 TINRHVEELIAEAI
+842 SINKHVEELIAEAI

-861 KILTKVEDSDKNRDI
+861 EILTKVEDTEQNRDI
-876 WDLLSEEKIEK
+876 WDLLSEEKVEK

-905 KEAVREYRSYNLVKA
+905 KEAVREYRGYNLVKA
-920 KEYSERLRL
+920 KEYSERLRK

-935 TREDDLQ
+935 TREDDLK
-942 TDMTIVGLVAFSQ
+942 TDMTIVGLIAFSQ
-955 EMVESEEY
+955 EMVEDEAY
-963 AKKNNLSGR
+963 AKKNNLTGR

>member
-1 MKNIVIYVILLFD
+1 MS
-14 NPKKRGFNMNEIKFT
+14 EIKFT
-29 ESSLEVALIER
+29 ESSLEVAIIEQ
-40 LTKLGYDYAIDTDQW
+40 LTELGYDYAIDTDQW
-55 YLSRS
+55 RLSRS
-60 LDSFINEELLIDR
+60 LDSFINEELLLDR
-73 LAVINKGIKVSV
+73 LTAINPGVKTDI
-85 LEQAITRL
+85 LEQAIAML
-93 KNLDNPS
+93 KNIDNPS
-100 LFERNHIVHNWLVDG
+100 LFERNHIVHKWLTDG
-115 IQVEDYES
+115 IQVEDYHS
-123 DVNPLV
+123 DVNPLI
-129 RFIDFANPKNNVF
+129 RFIDFDNIKNNVF
-142 QVANQLKFKENR
+142 QVANQLKFKESR
-154 NLRIPDVIIFVN
+154 NLRIPDVILFVN

-180 SENTFIE
+180 NEDTFIE

-201 YRYDIPTLFNYN
+201 YRFDIPTLFNYN

-226 GTMTSDI
+226 GTLTSDI

-238 WKSVDGEIGYKK
+238 WKSIDGEAGYKK
-250 DYAYKL
+250 NYAYKL

-263 FEPARLLDVIKNN
+263 LKPERLLDVIKNN
-276 LFFMNKDKE
+276 LFFMNSDKE
-285 RPIKILAQYHQYFG
+285 KPVKILSQYHQYFG
-299 VKKAYNSIKNH
+299 VKKAYDSIKH
-310 LKPSGDGKAGI
+310 SLKPQGDGKAGI

-326 GSGKSFSMVMLAH
+326 GSGKSFTMVMLAH
-339 KLITDIEMNNPTI
+339 KLITDLEMKNPTI
-352 VVLTDRNDLDDQLF
+352 VVLTDRNDLDNQLF
-366 TTFSNAAEFLRT
+366 GTFSNAAEFLRT
-378 RPIQVSSRL
+378 RPVQVESRE
-387 DLLDKVGA
+387 DLLEKIGSI
-395 VKEGGVLFST
+395 KEGGIIFTTL
-405 IQKFDKDNIVPNKRT
+405 QKFDKNNIVPNKRT
-420 NIIVISDEAHRSHYG
+420 NIVVISDEAHRSHYG
-435 VDEKIVLKKND
+435 IDEQIVYKKNP
-446 DGTITS
+446 DGTFTS
-452 WSKYGTEKYIRD
+452 ISKYGYAKYIRD
-464 ALPGATFIGFTG
+464 ALPEATYIGFTG
-476 TPVETDDKS
+476 TPVESGDHS
-485 TSAIFGETI
+485 TSAIFGKTV
-494 DRYDMTQSVEDGST
+494 DTYDMTQSVEDGST

-522 DEDKLKEID
+522 DDGKLKEID

-537 ADQGVTDDII
+537 ANQSVSDDVI
-547 EESKTKLTSMEVI
+547 EESKSKWSSMEVI
-560 VGDKDRLRLLATDI
+560 IGDDDRLHLLASDI
-574 LEHYTDRKNFLNGKA
+574 LKHYNERKDVLNGKA

-599 AKLYYQIIELAP
+599 AKLYYQIIGLAP
-611 ELKESIAL
+611 ELKEQVAL

-626 DTEEER
+626 DSEEER
-632 KLFKDKAFRENAA
+632 KLFKDKAYRENAA

-652 GKVKIAIVVDMW
+652 GSIKIAIVVDMW

-693 VNRVHVGK
+693 VNRVNVGK

-714 SLEQALNTYTARDKE
+714 SLEEALNTYTARDKE
-729 LNLRDIQET
+729 LNLRDIQDT
-738 AKSILD
+738 AKSILE

-749 LDEMFYHVDK
+749 LDEMFFHVDK
-759 KGFFGGSNSVRLKAI
+759 KGFFGGTNSVRLKTI
-774 QNGADFVFAT
+774 QNGADFVLST
-784 EETKK
+784 DDIKK
-789 AYLVVTKQLKDGYAV
+789 AYLQLTKQLKDAYV
-804 AIGILDA
+804 VSIGILDE
-811 DYKKRVLY
+811 DYKKKVLY
-819 YLSVRHFVQK
+819 YLAVRHFVQK
-829 VERGNMP
+829 VERGNLP
-836 TGITPE
+836 TNITPE
-842 TINRHVEELIAEAI
+842 SINKHVEELIAEAI

-861 KILTKVEDSDKNRDI
+861 EILTKVEDTEQNRDI
-876 WDLLSEEKIEK
+876 WDLLSEEKVEK

-905 KEAVREYRSYNLVKA
+905 KEAVREYRGYNLVKA
-920 KEYSERLRL
+920 KEYSERLRK

-935 TREDDLQ
+935 TREDDLK
-942 TDMTIVGLVAFSQ
+942 TDMTIVGLIAFSQ
-955 EMVESEEY
+955 EMVEDEAY
-963 AKKNNLSGR
+963 AKKNNLTGR